1 MNGIYDLRVDIDRI
15 EYFESIKDNEKV
27 EEYKNIII
35 NHVKD
40 IIREND
46 DSIEN
51 QEIKAFISKEIFAKM
66 SDQSAAFVLR
76 KILFADK
83 NNIINWNA
91 ARAYILEN
99 MPELKE
105 KI

>member
-99 MPELKE
+99 IPELKE